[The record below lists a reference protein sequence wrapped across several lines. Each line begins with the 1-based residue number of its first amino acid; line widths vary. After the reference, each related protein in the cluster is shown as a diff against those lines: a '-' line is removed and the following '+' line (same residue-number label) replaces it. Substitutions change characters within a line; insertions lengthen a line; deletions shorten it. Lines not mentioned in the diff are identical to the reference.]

1 MSLRRWYLANERV
14 LLPFGTFVALIA
26 GWEIGVRTGALE
38 EFFFSSPSKVLL
50 AGIREMQLPR
60 FWNDV
65 FISVQEF
72 AIGYAAAAALA
83 IPFGLVTGWFRP
95 LHYFFDPWLS
105 AFNATPRIA
114 LLPLVILWVGL
125 GIMSKIVI
133 VFLGVF
139 FPIVIQTFYGV
150 RTVDANLIEVS
161 RSFGATP
168 RQRLLTVVLPSVV
181 PFVLTG
187 MRIGVGRG
195 VGGVL
200 VGEFFTSQAGLG
212 NMVFRAG
219 QTLQT
224 DRLLFGAIFI
234 TILALLGFK
243 AISTL
248 EARFRVWRPR
258 VGSA

>member
-1 MSLRRWYLANERV
+1 MRNERT
-14 LLPFGTFVALIA
+14 LLPLATFVGFLVA
-26 GWEIGVRTGALE
+26 WEVGVRTGALE
-38 EFFFSSPSKVLL
+38 EFFFSSPLAVIR
-50 AGIREMQLPR
+50 AGIKEVQLER

-65 FISVQEF
+65 FVSSQEF
-72 AIGYAAAAALA
+72 LIGYVLAAALA
-83 IPFGLVTGWFRP
+83 IPFGLVTGWSRT
-95 LHYFFDPWLS
+95 LHHFFDPWLS

-125 GIMSKIVI
+125 GITSKIVI

-150 RTVDANLIEVS
+150 RTVDAHLIEVS
-161 RSFGATP
+161 RVFGANA

-181 PFVLTG
+181 PFVLAG

-234 TILALLGFK
+234 TILALLGFR

-248 EARFRVWRPR
+248 EARVRAWRPS